1 MHDEV
6 EETVVVEEPVVVE
19 HVHVHDEPSPVGEM
33 LRFFALV
40 VVLGVVVLVVAAA
53 RPLIFGTIVP
63 AVMGENIVV
72 PTAESPRP
80 AEETN
85 SADTETDD
93 NEADEADAEDGDS
106 STDTGVPDEAGATD
120 DISPTATPSKEDE
133 SGETAEESPPPATD
147 SEEPTLINPDEPQQV
162 THTVVAGET
171 LRSIASQY
179 GVTVPALI
187 AANSLTNPDYIRVG
201 DKLVIPPTP

>member
-80 AEETN
+80 AADPN
-85 SADTETDD
+85 SADTEIDD

-106 STDTGVPDEAGATD
+106 STDTDVPDEAGAGATD
-120 DISPTATPSKEDE
+120 DIGPTATPSKEEE

-147 SEEPTLINPDEPQQV
+147 SEEPTLINPDEQQQV

-171 LRSIASQY
+171 LRSGS
-179 GVTVPALI
+179 PR
-187 AANSLTNPDYIRVG
+187 S
-201 DKLVIPPTP
+201 